1 MSVARE
7 GLPFIAGALIP
18 TVLLALAYFRT
29 GSNSW
34 LVLGLASLL
43 LLGFVTYFFRDP
55 DRRSTD
61 PVEVLVSPADGR
73 IIEVAV
79 DQEEFFAGPCRR
91 ITIFL
96 NVFNVHVQRSPIA
109 GTVEYRDFQE
119 GKYLA
124 AWNPAASREN
134 AQSSTGIVS
143 RYGRVMVRQI
153 VGLVAR
159 RIVTYP
165 EKGDVVERG
174 DRIGI
179 IKFGSRVDLFVPLDW
194 EVLVEDGQKVAGGET
209 AIVRVPSSGGS
220 DPSGGPTPSGNQS
233 STPTTSGEDTP

>member
-7 GLPFIAGALIP
+7 GLPFIAGTLIL
-18 TVLLALAYFRT
+18 TVLLAVAYFRT
-29 GSNSW
+29 GSNTW
-34 LVLGLASLL
+34 LALGLASVL

-55 DRRSTD
+55 DRRSSD
-61 PVEVLVSPADGR
+61 PLEVLVSPADGR

-96 NVFNVHVQRSPIA
+96 NVFNVHVQRAPIA

-194 EVLVEDGQKVAGGET
+194 QVLVEDGQKVAGGET
-209 AIVRVPSSGGS
+209 AIVRIPSTGS
-220 DPSGGPTPSGNQS
+220 PNPSGDSASPGNL
-233 STPTTSGEDTP
+233 TGDPTTPIEDTP